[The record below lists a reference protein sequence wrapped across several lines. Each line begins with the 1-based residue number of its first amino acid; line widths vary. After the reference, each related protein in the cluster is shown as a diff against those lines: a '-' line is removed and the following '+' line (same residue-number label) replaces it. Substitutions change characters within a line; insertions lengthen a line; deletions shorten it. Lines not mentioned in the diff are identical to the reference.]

1 MFFCFSSI
9 RRHTSCA
16 LVTGVQTCALPIFLY
31 LFPRGD
37 SGAHGWRTE
46 MSRSTLSRIR
56 LAALVVLSA
65 AAVAGI
71 ADATAT
77 IAYSYDSHGRPV
89 KVVPTCTV
97 NNHVQVS
104 YTTEDA
110 DRTEGRRVGQG
121 GGSTDKLRGG
131 ADPKK

>member
-1 MFFCFSSI
+1 MPISLWSGWGVKPWRVKGLVGAGFRSSLLWI
-9 RRHTSCA
+9 VRRLERDGQKSLRCEPC
-16 LVTGVQTCALPIFLY
+16 LQCWISFVLY

-71 ADATAT
+71 AAATET
-77 IAYSYDSHGRPV
+77 IA
-89 KVVPTCTV
+89 
-97 NNHVQVS
+97 
-104 YTTEDA
+104 
-110 DRTEGRRVGQG
+110 
-121 GGSTDKLRGG
+121 
-131 ADPKK
+131 